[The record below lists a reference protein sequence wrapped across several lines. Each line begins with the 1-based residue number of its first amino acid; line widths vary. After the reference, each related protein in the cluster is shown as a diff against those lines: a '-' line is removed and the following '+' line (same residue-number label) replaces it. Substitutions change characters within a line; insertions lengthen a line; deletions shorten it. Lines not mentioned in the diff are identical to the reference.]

1 MRTRLR
7 DAAKDAQDV
16 LLNYWAD
23 ETGRLA
29 IPIDPIWIARELGI
43 QVFVS
48 DMDLDVSGTL
58 RRSHG
63 ETVID
68 LNRSD
73 APVRQRFTCAH
84 ELGHFVYNTSGVE
97 PASAFEFVDFRSTLA
112 AAGVDP
118 AEIYANRFA
127 AALLMPEDEVR
138 KRQHLGVPLS
148 ALSFNVSE
156 QAMSLRWRSLGI
168 A

>member
-1 MRTRLR
+1 
-7 DAAKDAQDV
+7 
-16 LLNYWAD
+16 
-23 ETGRLA
+23 
-29 IPIDPIWIARELGI
+29 
-43 QVFVS
+43 
-48 DMDLDVSGTL
+48 MDLDVSGTL